1 MAIYYKCEI
10 ITTVPL
16 SFNYVW
22 LPLNNNL
29 TIVPQRSTIVKSPLR
44 AFFIALVSFYD

>member
-22 LPLNNNL
+22 LQLNNKL
-29 TIVPQRSTIVKSPLR
+29 TIVPQRSTIVKSPLG
-44 AFFIALVSFYD
+44 AFFIALVSFND